1 MTTMDE
7 AVNLLRSNGYNVIE
21 YTPGYVVAPD
31 IISPQLIVEFPRSM
45 GRLTTPR
52 LWCCNKTRKDD
63 VIQHTFTL
71 KFSFTK
77 TTNRSAPELEEIL
90 ERRYYSFYHWLLH
103 NVIKL

>member
-31 IISPQLIVEFPRSM
+31 IVSPKLIIEFPRSM

-71 KFSFTK
+71 KFS
-77 TTNRSAPELEEIL
+77 APELEEIL
-90 ERRYYSFYHWLLH
+90 ERRHRSFYHWVLH
-103 NVIKL
+103 NVVKE